1 MNKKKLLKLVTKTLE
16 EDEMINEKMK
26 IKDIDRWDSIGR
38 LSILSLLDDIK
49 LEIDI
54 NKFMK
59 IKTVKEFLLLI
70 KLND

>member
-1 MNKKKLLKLVTKTLE
+1 MNKKKLLKLITKTLE
-16 EDEMINEKMK
+16 TDEIINEKMK

-38 LSILSLLDDIK
+38 LAILSLLDDLK
-49 LEIDI
+49 LEINI
-54 NKFMK
+54 NKFIK